1 MSIDKIHKFI
11 LTVLMAS
18 LLLPGCTI
26 VRPGQ
31 VGVKQRL
38 GKIKGDIKK
47 QGFYFINPLTTKMI
61 KVPTRTINMPVSLDR
76 LPSKEGLSIDC
87 ELAIMFR
94 IAPEAA
100 IKVVE
105 TIGIKHGEKV
115 ILSVLRSAAADV
127 TAQFFAKDLHTSERK
142 NIEAAI
148 AKKMTDILGDRGFIV
163 EAVLLK
169 SIQLPENLSRAIE
182 DKLRAEQE
190 AETMKFILEKE
201 KQEAERLRIQ
211 AEGIRNAQKILS
223 EGLNELIIKYKSL
236 EVFEKLSQSSNTKVI
251 ITDGRTPI
259 LINDEK
265 K

>member
-1 MSIDKIHKFI
+1 MYKKKKSLFLLTLIGMI
-11 LTVLMAS
+11 LTLTS
-18 LLLPGCTI
+18 CSI

-38 GKIKGDIKK
+38 GKVKGDVRKT
-47 QGFYFINPLTTKMI
+47 GVYFLNPLVSKII
-61 KVPTRTINMPVSLDR
+61 KVPVRTINMPVRLER

-87 ELAIMFR
+87 ELAVMFK
-94 IAPEAA
+94 IIPESA

-105 TIGIKHGEKV
+105 TIGVKHGEKV

-142 NIEAAI
+142 NIEIAI
-148 AKKMTDILGDRGFIV
+148 SKKMTEILGDRGFVV

-169 SIQLPENLSRAIE
+169 SIQLPDNLSRAIE
-182 DKLRAEQE
+182 EKLQAEQQ

-211 AEGIRNAQKILS
+211 AEGIKNAQKILS
-223 EGLNELIIKYKSL
+223 EGLTDLIIKYKSL
-236 EVFEKLSQSSNTKVI
+236 EVFEKLSQSNNAKII
-251 ITDGRTPI
+251 ITDGKTPV
-259 LINDEK
+259 LINDGK
-265 K
+265 